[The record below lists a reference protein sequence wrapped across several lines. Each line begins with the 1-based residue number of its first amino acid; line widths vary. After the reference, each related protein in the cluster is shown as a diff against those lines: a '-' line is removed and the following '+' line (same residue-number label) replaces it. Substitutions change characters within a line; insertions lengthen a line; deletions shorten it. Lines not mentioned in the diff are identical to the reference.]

1 MGRIYTYLIHF
12 VTLLNPLYRSKWL
25 TIAGN
30 RCCILSHVMLNTV
43 MLQVENVHLVQ
54 RIIFQT
60 IKHLLK
66 LTDTHYKNI
75 TIYPVNQLH
84 KFSRTI
90 IMNAS
95 NRHIFPYYS
104 FPYYLKKLRS
114 EIQDSLLLFVFDDE
128 NLYRNDFPVCGL
140 VLLVRLVEIGPLSK
154 CR

>member
-1 MGRIYTYLIHF
+1 
-12 VTLLNPLYRSKWL
+12 
-25 TIAGN
+25 
-30 RCCILSHVMLNTV
+30 MLC
-43 MLQVENVHLVQ
+43 
-54 RIIFQT
+54 QT

-66 LTDTHYKNI
+66 LTDTHYKN
-75 TIYPVNQLH
+75 TEYPVNQLH

-90 IMNAS
+90 ILKAT
-95 NRHIFPYYS
+95 NRHILPYYS

-114 EIQDSLLLFVFDDE
+114 EMQDSLLLFVFDDE

>member
-30 RCCILSHVMLNTV
+30 RCCILSHAMVNTV